1 MRNFFYPDS
10 IAVFGVSADSKNL
23 GRIIIENLVHF
34 GYKGNVYPIG
44 SKEGMVA
51 GKNILKGLHEITK
64 IPDLAVILVPAR
76 FVPATVKQCGEKG
89 INSIIIESGGFS
101 EFADERNTLEEEIK
115 EISAE
120 YSINIAGPNCFG
132 VVSLEKGIVLPF
144 FIIDPEYVRQGTV
157 SLISQSGG
165 IFYDTCMYCSCENI
179 GLNKLISIG
188 NKLMV
193 NENEVLEYLT
203 ADPKTGI
210 IGLYLENFV
219 DGRRFMDIAAQTIK
233 PIVLIKANRSPAGNE
248 IARFHTTALAGDD
261 EVADAALKQAGV
273 HRVQNFQDMIDCF
286 KIFRLPSLKGKKLAV
301 ISRSGGHG
309 VLSADA
315 VSRYDFELAE
325 LSEQFFK
332 TVGEK
337 KLNIIRATNPL
348 DVGDVYDLDDY
359 TAITEAALKEKG
371 IDGVVFVITYSS
383 ESDGIK
389 IHNFICNI
397 KELASYYDKPV
408 TICVITNR
416 NEWLTIKGA
425 ADYPVFADVDVAV
438 KALSTLYSHYTN
450 RHKLDGLP
458 INSYGKTIS
467 INSKK
472 QFVHPESAFSMLKSF
487 SLPVADYTIIN
498 SEEEALNAAAV
509 IGYPVVLKTAAPE
522 ALHKTDTGGVKLGLV
537 DSEALIQ
544 AYREINST
552 ECLIQKMSG
561 IGIEVIVGARHD
573 REFGHILLFGLG
585 GIFTEVFKDRSIRI
599 LPVND
604 AIAEEM
610 IMEIKGSALLKG
622 FRGKPPADID
632 ALKNIL
638 VRISAMITEHP
649 EITDLDINPVIVFE
663 KGQGCMIVDI
673 KIRMT

>member
-10 IAVFGVSADSKNL
+10 IAVFGVSADPKNL
-23 GRIIIENLVHF
+23 GRIIIENLVRF
-34 GYKGNVYPIG
+34 GYRGNIYPIG
-44 SKEGMVA
+44 SKEGMMA
-51 GKNILKGLHEITK
+51 GKNIFKGLKEIAE

-76 FVPATVKQCGEKG
+76 FVPAAVKQCGEKG

-115 EISAE
+115 EIAAE
-120 YSINIAGPNCFG
+120 YNINIVGPNCFG
-132 VVSLEKGIVLPF
+132 VVNLEKGIVLPF
-144 FIIDPEYVRQGTV
+144 FIIDPEYMRQGTV

-193 NENEVLEYLT
+193 NENKVLEYLA
-203 ADPKTGI
+203 ADPGTEI

-219 DGRRFMDIAAQTIK
+219 DGRHFMDIAARTNK

-248 IARFHTTALAGDD
+248 IAQFHTTALAGND
-261 EVADAALKQAGV
+261 EVADAALKQAGI

-286 KIFRLPSLKGKKLAV
+286 KIFRLPALKGKRLAV

-315 VSRYDFELAE
+315 AFRYGFELAD
-325 LSEQFFK
+325 LSEHFFK
-332 TVGEK
+332 TVAKK

-348 DVGDVYDLDDY
+348 DVGDIYDLDEY
-359 TAITEAALKEKG
+359 TAIMETTLKEEG

-383 ESDGIK
+383 ESDGSK
-389 IHNFICNI
+389 IRSFICNNND
-397 KELASYYDKPV
+397 LALKYDKPV
-408 TICVITNR
+408 VLCIITNR
-416 NEWLTIKGA
+416 NEWLSIKEA
-425 ADYPVFADVDVAV
+425 ADYPVFADVDTAM
-438 KALSTLYSHYTN
+438 KALAMLYRHNIN
-450 RHKLDGLP
+450 RQKLKSLP
-458 INSYGKTIS
+458 LNNYGQTMIMNSGRRV
-467 INSKK
+467 
-472 QFVHPESAFSMLKSF
+472 VHPESAFSMLKSF
-487 SLPVADYTIIN
+487 ALPVADYTIVN
-498 SEEEALNAAAV
+498 SEEEALNAAAL

-522 ALHKTDTGGVKLGLV
+522 MLHKTDAGGVKLNLA
-537 DSEALIQ
+537 DDEALTK

-552 ECLIQKMSG
+552 ECFVQKMAG
-561 IGIEVIVGARHD
+561 TGIEVIVGARYD

-585 GIFTEVFKDRSIRI
+585 GIFAEVFKDRSIRV

-610 IMEIKGSALLKG
+610 IEEIKGSVLLKG
-622 FRGKPPADID
+622 FRGKPPADIG
-632 ALKNIL
+632 ALKDIL

-649 EITDLDINPVIVFE
+649 EIIDLDINPVIVFE
-663 KGQGCMIVDI
+663 KGQGCKVVDV
-673 KIRMT
+673 KIRKA